1 MPDWKAIEADFLATG
16 APYSELAKKWRVPL
30 STVKKRAMRG
40 EWGKKHYRCVVMAE
54 EEMEPP
60 AEMEPL
66 KMEPVE
72 PLEPL
77 TAVPET
83 VTPGEDAIQRRVE
96 RLRRMLQTTDE
107 MMDRVIN
114 ALEHLKPGDTY
125 SLLTLVK
132 ALKELREMQGL
143 NRTALDVEEQRA
155 RIAKLKKEAS
165 MDERTDNGVTIRFI
179 DTGEAEL

>member
-16 APYSELAKKWRVPL
+16 MPYPDLAEKWKVSL
-30 STVKKRAMRG
+30 STLKKKAMRG
-40 EWGKKHYRCVVMAE
+40 EWGRKSAEVIRRSEPEGTAE
-54 EEMEPP
+54 EPGGTDTIQ
-60 AEMEPL
+60 
-66 KMEPVE
+66 
-72 PLEPL
+72 
-77 TAVPET
+77 TAA
-83 VTPGEDAIQRRVE
+83 DQRVE

-114 ALEHLKPGDTY
+114 ALEYLKPGDTY

-165 MDERTDNGVTIRFI
+165 MDERTDNGVTVRFV